1 MENRGITLQH
11 SIKIPSS
18 LSLFNDFALC
28 LGGHPISF
36 PRWRDKGIN
45 TLSDIIAD
53 NALRS
58 FQDLKSHFNL
68 PATSFFFYLQLCS
81 ALRAYRVPWGENL
94 EPHPIIKYVVVHLPK
109 AWSPLFTH
117 FYLNMQKNLCKWI
130 VDGAMISQFHPL
142 QSIGPWS
149 GQSLTYHLVI
159 PIIR

>member
-68 PATSFFFYLQLCS
+68 PGTSFNS
-81 ALRAYRVPWGENL
+81 AVPYGHVESPGEKMWSL
-94 EPHPIIKYVVVHLPK
+94 TQFIKYVVVHIPK
-109 AWSPLFTH
+109 AWSPLFTQ
-117 FYLNMQKNLCKWI
+117 FYLKIC
-130 VDGAMISQFHPL
+130 
-142 QSIGPWS
+142 
-149 GQSLTYHLVI
+149 
-159 PIIR
+159 